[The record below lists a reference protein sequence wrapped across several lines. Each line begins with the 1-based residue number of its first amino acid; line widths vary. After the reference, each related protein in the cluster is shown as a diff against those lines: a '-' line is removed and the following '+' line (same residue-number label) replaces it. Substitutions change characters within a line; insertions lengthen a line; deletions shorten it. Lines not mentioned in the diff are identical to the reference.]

1 MTFSR
6 FNKNSYKIKATGT
19 LNKKTLPEYI
29 LYSIVF
35 LVFLSVAFTYV
46 YMVFWCFYSG
56 LRTGDD
62 VAVDPFGFSTVNFK
76 NYLDVFTIMRSNG
89 VGFVQMTLNSVYFSL
104 FGCAINIMLTTMLA
118 YVCAKYRFPGS
129 KLIYNVVLVMIMLP
143 LYGTGTAM
151 YKLIYNMGIMNSY
164 LMIITS
170 IGGFNMHFLYLHA
183 FFSGMS
189 WSYGEAAEID
199 GANEWQIFF
208 RVMFPQSIAMVGSL
222 YVLMWLAE
230 WNSYNNALIYL
241 PKIPTLAVGIYQF
254 RTQMIY
260 ESKMN
265 ILYAGCFISMIP
277 PLVIFVAC
285 NNALMSNVSLGGIK
299 E

>member
-1 MTFSR
+1 MEQTL
-6 FNKNSYKIKATGT
+6 KIKKSGS
-19 LNKKTLPEYI
+19 LNKKTVSEYI

-35 LVFLSVAFTYV
+35 CIFLVFAFSYA

-56 LRTGDD
+56 LRGAYE
-62 VAVDPFGFSTVNFK
+62 VSANPFGFSAIHFE
-76 NYLDVFTIMRSNG
+76 NYLSVFTELSANG
-89 VGFVQMTLNSVYFSL
+89 SSFIEMTFNSIYFSI

-118 YVCAKYRFPGS
+118 YVCSKYTFPGS
-129 KLIYNVVLVMIMLP
+129 KLIYNIVIIIITLP
-143 LYGTGTAM
+143 IYGSGTAL
-151 YKLIYNMGIMNSY
+151 YKLIYKMGIMNTR

-170 IGGFNMHFLYLHA
+170 IGGFNMNFLYLHA

-208 RVMFPQSIAMVGSL
+208 KIMFPQSIAMVGSL
-222 YVLMWLAE
+222 YVLAWLAE
-230 WNSYNNALIYL
+230 WNSYATALIYL
-241 PKIPTLAVGIYQF
+241 PKLPTLSVGIYQF
-254 RTQMIY
+254 QTQMKY

-265 ILYAGCFISMIP
+265 ILYAACFISMIP
-277 PLVIFVAC
+277 PLIIFVLC
-285 NNALMSNVSLGGIK
+285 NGALMSNVSLGGIK